1 MPLFASM
8 RREVTV
14 VLALVIVGVL
24 LFILIHPYVD
34 GLHSTTAKHRA
45 HLLAILVSCLP
56 SNPVPSSA
64 LRVFTACLLS
74 DATPDMLAL
83 NCVRLC

>member
-1 MPLFASM
+1 M

-14 VLALVIVGVL
+14 VLALAVVGVL

-45 HLLAILVSCLP
+45 LLPAILVSCLP
-56 SNPVPSSA
+56 SNPIPSLKIFA
-64 LRVFTACLLS
+64 AYFRS
-74 DATPDMLAL
+74 DATPDFLAL
-83 NCVRLC
+83 NCVLLC